1 MPAVVFSKGAST
13 LAAPFSLWLPVLTLL
28 FSTLPQTA
36 HASACPATSS
46 SERVRVVHVYDGDTV
61 KLGDGRR
68 LRIIGINTPE
78 LGKGDAATEPL
89 ANEARARLQELLDTN
104 NRTLLL
110 QYDAQHKDHYGRLL
124 AHAFTES
131 GDNIASILLQGG
143 LATTLVVPPNTW
155 GMDCYQRLENDAR
168 IDRRGL
174 WQLPSY
180 QSRPVRELS
189 ADTRGY
195 RIVQGRVSD
204 VHESKHTVWIELDG
218 PLTLQI
224 SRKDLPNF
232 DSLDS
237 LAGTDVE
244 VRGWIRQVE
253 GGLRMSLQHP
263 AALTVITAEPAR
275 H

>member
-1 MPAVVFSKGAST
+1 M
-13 LAAPFSLWLPVLTLL
+13 AAPFSLCLLALALL
-28 FSTLPQTA
+28 FGLPPQAA

-46 SERVRVVHVYDGDTV
+46 SERVHVVYVYDGDTV
-61 KLGDGRR
+61 KLSDGRR

-78 LGKGDAATEPL
+78 LGNEDPTTVPL
-89 ANEARARLQELLDTN
+89 ANEARARLQELINTN

-110 QYDAQHKDHYGRLL
+110 QHDAQHKDHYGRLL

-131 GDNIASILLQGG
+131 GDNVASMLLQQG

-155 GMDCYQRLENDAR
+155 GMQCYQGLENDAR
-168 IDRRGL
+168 IDRRGV
-174 WQLPSY
+174 WGLPAY
-180 QSRPVRELS
+180 QSRPARGLPP
-189 ADTRGY
+189 DTKGY
-195 RIVQGRVSD
+195 RIVQGHVND
-204 VHESKHTVWIELDG
+204 VRESKHNVWIDLDG

-232 DSLDS
+232 DSLAS
-237 LAGTDVE
+237 LPGADVE

-253 GGLRMSLQHP
+253 GGLLMSLQHP
-263 AALTVITAEPAR
+263 AALTIITAQPVR

>member
-1 MPAVVFSKGAST
+1 M
-13 LAAPFSLWLPVLTLL
+13 AAPFSWWLLAVTLL
-28 FSTLPQTA
+28 FSALPQAT

-46 SERVRVVHVYDGDTV
+46 SERVQVVYVYDGDTV
-61 KLGDGRR
+61 KLRDGRR

-78 LGKGDAATEPL
+78 VGKGDAATEPL
-89 ANEARARLQELLDTN
+89 ANEARARLKELIDTN

-110 QYDAQHKDHYGRLL
+110 QYDTQHKDHHGRLL
-124 AHAFTES
+124 AHAFTEN
-131 GDNIASILLQGG
+131 GDNVASLLLQGG

-155 GMDCYQRLENDAR
+155 GMHCYQRLENDAR
-168 IDRRGL
+168 LDRRGL
-174 WQLPSY
+174 WQLPAY
-180 QSRPVRELS
+180 QSRPARELPLS
-189 ADTRGY
+189 TRGY

-204 VHESKHTVWIELDG
+204 VRESKHTVWIRLDG

-237 LAGTDVE
+237 LPGADVE
-244 VRGWIRQVE
+244 VRGWIRQVD
-253 GGLRMSLQHP
+253 GDLRMTLQHP

>member
-1 MPAVVFSKGAST
+1 M
-13 LAAPFSLWLPVLTLL
+13 AAPFSLWLLALALLFTLL
-28 FSTLPQTA
+28 PQA
-36 HASACPATSS
+36 AYASACPATSS
-46 SERVRVVHVYDGDTV
+46 SERVQVVYVYDGDTV
-61 KLGDGRR
+61 KLSDGRR
-68 LRIIGINTPE
+68 LRIIGINTAE
-78 LGKGDAATEPL
+78 LGNEDPTTEPL
-89 ANEARARLQELLDTN
+89 ANEARARLQELIDKN
-104 NRTLLL
+104 NKTLLL

-124 AHAFTES
+124 AHVFTES
-131 GDNIASILLQGG
+131 GDNVASMLLQRG

-174 WQLPSY
+174 WELPAY
-180 QSRPVRELS
+180 QSMPARELS
-189 ADTRGY
+189 PGTKGY

-204 VHESKHTVWIELDG
+204 VRESKHTVWIDIDG

-232 DSLDS
+232 GS
-237 LAGTDVE
+237 LASLPGTDVE

-263 AALTVITAEPAR
+263 AALTIITAKPVR